1 MEKVTLPSGKALRL
15 YDTLI
20 RKKDRKWF
28 RVTGLT
34 ETEVTIKTA
43 MTADEQ
49 QPQSRKEKE
58 VVTIDCLEADYT
70 LAGLPPVTCYVD
82 ESLIE
87 KPSPEK
93 AEREK
98 RGAKEAYAARKLGVE
113 RARRKHRK

>member
-1 MEKVTLPSGKALRL
+1 MERITLPSGTVLRL

-28 RVTGLT
+28 RVVGIT
-34 ETEVTIKTA
+34 EEEVTIKVAETA
-43 MTADEQ
+43 GEQ
-49 QPQSRKEKE
+49 RPQGLREKKE
-58 VVTIDCLEADYT
+58 VPADCLEEEYT
-70 LAGLPPVTCYVD
+70 LTDLPPVTYYVD

-93 AEREK
+93 ARRERDA
-98 RGAKEAYAARKLGVE
+98 AKDAYAARKMGVE